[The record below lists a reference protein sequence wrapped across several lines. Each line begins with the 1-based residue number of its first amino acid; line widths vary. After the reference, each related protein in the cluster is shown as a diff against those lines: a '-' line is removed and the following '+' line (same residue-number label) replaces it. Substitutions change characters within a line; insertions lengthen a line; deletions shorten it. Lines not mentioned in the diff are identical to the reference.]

1 MPLLEWIL
9 SPIGRYFAI
18 AFAAV
23 VIIAGLYFNIR
34 ASIRG
39 DMEAEVA
46 EQTLER
52 ITNAIRA
59 GDAVST
65 DPLGVRTNDGHCRDC

>member
-1 MPLLEWIL
+1 MWFL

-18 AFAAV
+18 ALATV
-23 VIIAGLYFNIR
+23 VMLGGLYFSFR

-39 DMEAEVA
+39 DVRAEIA

-65 DPLGVRTNDGHCRDC
+65 DPGSVLKNDGHCRDC